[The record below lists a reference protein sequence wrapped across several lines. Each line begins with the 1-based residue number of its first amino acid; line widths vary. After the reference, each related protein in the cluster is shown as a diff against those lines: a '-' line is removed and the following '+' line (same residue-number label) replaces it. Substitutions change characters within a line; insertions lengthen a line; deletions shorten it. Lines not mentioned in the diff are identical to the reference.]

1 MILNESQWHVRL
13 YRWCRTAWN
22 TFRDDNDWGEQDNL
36 CKYIR
41 SIFVWAPLAVL
52 SQVALFAWAG
62 YVLIYYPITRIGWTG
77 FAYEVFAVLACAVVV
92 LLCSW
97 AAKLLRER
105 RYARKRQRSSGRRE
119 SLEYQVKALQN
130 SSPPLKQKGIAF
142 VELVFDFL
150 VAMKEKTCP
159 TIEIVSEER
168 SEKHG

>member
-13 YRWCRTAWN
+13 YRWCRTVWN

-62 YVLIYYPITRIGWTG
+62 YVLFYYPITRLGWFG
-77 FAYEVFAVLACAVVV
+77 FAYEVLFVVTIAAIY
-92 LLCSW
+92 LLCMHLQKSI
-97 AAKLLRER
+97 REGR
-105 RYARKRQRSSGRRE
+105 SARKRQRSSGRRE

-130 SSPPLKQKGIAF
+130 SSPSLKRKGIAF